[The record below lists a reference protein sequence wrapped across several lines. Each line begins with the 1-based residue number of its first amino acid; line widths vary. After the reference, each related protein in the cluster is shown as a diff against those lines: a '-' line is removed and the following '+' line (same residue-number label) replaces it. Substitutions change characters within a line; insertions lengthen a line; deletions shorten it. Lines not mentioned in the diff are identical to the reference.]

1 MKDTKLFVLEI
12 RDVIADFE
20 NNRIDS
26 FELCDQIRCL
36 IEFHEYEI

>member
-20 NNRIDS
+20 NDRIDS
-26 FELCDQIRCL
+26 TELCDQIQSL
-36 IEFHEYEI
+36 IEYHEG